1 MKKVYLTLFLVFL
14 KAISADTAL
23 TNSTIVEISPSAL
36 EALVHPFD
44 QLIVY
49 FHDHTLPAEL

>member
-1 MKKVYLTLFLVFL
+1 VFL

-49 FHDHTLPAEL
+49 FHNHTLPAEL